1 MNASHAAGEKPIRVL
16 LVDDHTVLRQ
26 GLAQMLDAQPD
37 LTVVAQAASG
47 TEALARSQETQP
59 DVILLDIHMPG
70 MDGIETTRRLKS
82 FCPQA
87 RILILTMYR
96 NEALI
101 YQAVQAGASGYLLKE
116 AEMSELVNGIRLVA
130 RGEAVLD
137 PAITPQILNHLRGRG
152 EAASQSVALQPDEI
166 ELLRLL
172 AMGWSNRAIAGQLG
186 VAEKTVRNRLTRLF
200 RKLGVENRTAA
211 ARYAI
216 QQGISDVNES

>member
-1 MNASHAAGEKPIRVL
+1 MSASPLPAKPIGVL

-26 GLAQMLDAQPD
+26 GLAQMLDAQAD
-37 LTVVAQAASG
+37 LVVVAQAASG
-47 TEALARSQETQP
+47 TEALARAQETQP

-101 YQAVQAGASGYLLKE
+101 YQAIQAGASGYLLKE
-116 AEMSELVNGIRLVA
+116 AEMTELVNGIRSVA

-137 PAITPQILNHLRGRG
+137 PALTPKILSRLRGES
-152 EAASQSVALQPDEI
+152 EAAPPSVALQPDEI

-172 AMGWSNRAIAGQLG
+172 ALGWSNRAIAGQLG

-216 QQGISDVNES
+216 QQGISDMDAR